1 MKNALIDPTVSV
13 SQLTAWQP
21 NPDTSSPYKYLPVYT
36 PIANSARVAETAA
49 SEFPVAE
56 PLFWVQCADD
66 VAADQWY
73 FDMVT
78 QMCSAVP
85 APAPYPDA
93 PVVSQ
98 APVEGAQTL

>member
-1 MKNALIDPTVSV
+1 MKNALIDPTVV
-13 SQLTAWQP
+13 VDQLTSWQP
-21 NPDTSSPYKYLPVYT
+21 NPDPSSRYKYLPVYT

-66 VAADQWY
+66 VVADQWY
-73 FDMVT
+73 YDMVN
-78 QMCSAVP
+78 QVCIVAP

-93 PVVSQ
+93 SVVSQ